1 MRKLGK
7 CVNLRITKIE
17 QINFRVMRWDQ
28 KRAGKGDCAFPL
40 SPSLISPPS
49 SSSSLPPSPD
59 YSLSL
64 PHPTSR
70 PLPLPC
76 PYPSPLSPTPSPSL
90 QLPRS
95 PSPPRSTPALSQG
108 IAPATAPQGERT
120 LVRDLTTKLSPRWA
134 SPPPICHAPRPG
146 SVHYLRSTAIRGH
159 DSQLPRLC
167 CY

>member
-1 MRKLGK
+1 MRSPSPLP
-7 CVNLRITKIE
+7 LYLPLLLLLP
-17 QINFRVMRWDQ
+17 D
-28 KRAGKGDCAFPL
+28 PL
-40 SPSLISPPS
+40 SRLLSLSPTSHVSPFV
-49 SSSSLPPSPD
+49 PPL
-59 YSLSL
+59 SLSL
-64 PHPTSR
+64 A
-70 PLPLPC
+70 PLTHTLP
-76 PYPSPLSPTPSPSL
+76 YSPSPSL